1 MYTLDKQL
9 EIEHFCL
16 DNVAAMVEFLRV
28 KYQIPDF
35 DVRVKMDFSSRRN
48 RSWGGRRN
56 GKNFISLCLKNYL
69 TMSEIGTKMNFVE
82 YASFNDDII
91 IGGIYYT
98 HWKKALSALI
108 AHELAHAAQFSD
120 VGGTIAAGNN
130 YDSKDSRGHG
140 IVWKKIYM
148 GLRRNFVNFV
158 EEFE

>member
-56 GKNFISLCLKNYL
+56 GKNFISLSLKHYL
-69 TMSEIGTKMNFVE
+69 TANENDLKMDFNE
-82 YASFNDDII
+82 YSSFNGHGI
-91 IGGIYYT
+91 IGGIFNKP
-98 HWKKALSALI
+98 WRNALLGLI
-108 AHELAHAAQFSD
+108 AHELSHAAQFSD

-148 GLRRNFVNFV
+148 GLRLNFVNFV